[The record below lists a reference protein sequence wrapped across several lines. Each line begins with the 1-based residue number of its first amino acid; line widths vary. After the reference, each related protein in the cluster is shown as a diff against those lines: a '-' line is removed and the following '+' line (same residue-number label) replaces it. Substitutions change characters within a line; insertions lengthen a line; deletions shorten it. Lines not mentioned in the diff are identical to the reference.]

1 MNNSTASNTN
11 LQKLGNEVI
20 SIIYIFAV
28 ISTITLCLDL
38 YVNSRLSST
47 DSDTM
52 FFYDSGFYKALD
64 IFYALDFLMFWTY
77 MLGMIW
83 FTHKSQLY
91 NFDRGIQDLK
101 YSPTWIGVWW
111 FIPFLNYWMPFRAV
125 RETYLSSFKVKKNK
139 FDITDFKARQQFSYW
154 WGFWVIANITRA
166 LVNTFYRYDL
176 PDVAIIFETL
186 SALLYI
192 GSALYFIGIIKL
204 IYLNQIIIQDD
215 FSLPTRKK
223 SSS

>member
-1 MNNSTASNTN
+1 MNNSTATNNN

-28 ISTITLCLDL
+28 ISAITLCLDL

-64 IFYALDFLMFWTY
+64 IFYTLDTLMFWTY

-83 FTHKSQLY
+83 FIHKSQLY

-111 FIPFLNYWMPFRAV
+111 FIPILNYWMPFRAV

-139 FDITDFKARQQFSYW
+139 FDITDFKARQLFSYW
-154 WGFWVIANITRA
+154 WSFWVIANITRA
-166 LVNTFYRYDL
+166 LVNTFYGYDL
-176 PDVAIIFETL
+176 PEAAIML
-186 SALLYI
+186 SSLSHLLFI

-204 IYLNQIIIQDD
+204 IYLNQIITQDD
-215 FSLPTRKK
+215 FSLATRKK

>member
-1 MNNSTASNTN
+1 MNNSTASNAN

-28 ISTITLCLDL
+28 ISTITVCLDL

-47 DSDTM
+47 DWDTM

-64 IFYALDFLMFWTY
+64 IFYTLDFLMFWTS
-77 MLGMIW
+77 MLGIIW

-101 YSPTWIGVWW
+101 YSPTWIGIW
-111 FIPFLNYWMPFRAV
+111 FLIPVLNLWMPFRAV

-139 FDITDFKARQQFSYW
+139 FDITDFKARQLFSYW
-154 WGFWVIANITRA
+154 WSFWVIGHVADGP
-166 LVNTFYRYDL
+166 VNSFYRYDL
-176 PDVAIIFETL
+176 PDAAIML
-186 SALLYI
+186 SSLSNLLFV

-204 IYLNQIIIQDD
+204 IYLNQIITQDD
-215 FSLPTRKK
+215 LSLVTRKK
-223 SSS
+223 GSP

>member
-1 MNNSTASNTN
+1 MNNSTATNNN

-28 ISTITLCLDL
+28 ISAITLCLDL

-64 IFYALDFLMFWTY
+64 IFYTLDTLMFWTY

-111 FIPFLNYWMPFRAV
+111 FIPILNYWMPFRAV

-139 FDITDFKARQQFSYW
+139 FDITDFKARQLFSYW
-154 WGFWVIANITRA
+154 WSFWVIANITRA
-166 LVNTFYRYDL
+166 LVNTFYGYDL
-176 PDVAIIFETL
+176 PEAAIML
-186 SALLYI
+186 SSLSHLLFI

-204 IYLNQIIIQDD
+204 IYLNQIITQDD
-215 FSLPTRKK
+215 FSLATRKK